1 MYTLRRYIFTAL
13 FWLWGALLALAMIL
27 TSPLG
32 LRVLNPLKR
41 TWLRGNMALAR
52 LVLGIRYRV
61 IGMENL
67 PAGPCIFAM
76 KHQSAWDTFM
86 PGLLLPNPGYVM
98 KQELLNVPLFG
109 WVVQR
114 WPVIALDRQ
123 QGRKALRLLVERGK
137 DLMAERAP
145 QLMIFPEGTRR
156 AIGEET
162 SYHIGVAALY
172 EALEV
177 PLVPVALNSGLYWGR
192 GFSNFAPGCITL
204 SILPAIPAG
213 LPKRDLLQRLESE
226 IEAEVARLVADPNA
240 PALAER
246 HTADQ
251 KETNHA

>member
-1 MYTLRRYIFTAL
+1 MYTLRSYLFTSL
-13 FWLWGALLALAMIL
+13 FWLWGAVLALSMIL
-27 TSPLG
+27 VSPLG
-32 LRVLNPLKR
+32 LRALNPLKR
-41 TWLRGNMALAR
+41 LWLKGNMALAHGI
-52 LVLGIRYRV
+52 LGIRYRV
-61 IGMENL
+61 IGLENL
-67 PAGPCIFAM
+67 PKGACIFAM

-137 DLMAERAP
+137 ALMADRAP

-156 AIGEET
+156 AVGETT

-213 LPKRDLLQRLESE
+213 LSKRDVLKQLEAS
-226 IEAEVARLVADPNA
+226 IEAEVTRLIDDPNA
-240 PALAER
+240 PPLPQANP
-246 HTADQ
+246 
-251 KETNHA
+251 KN